1 MPHPLDDPRLD
12 WALLRRYHFDEAF
25 FRDAVERLRA
35 GTLSEATA
43 VITGKIEPVD
53 EVVEVRYDGPQAETL
68 RGLGEAALRAGR
80 IAAVVLNGGMATRFG
95 GVVKGVVEVYG
106 GASFLALKA
115 EDVRAAARRYGRP
128 VPLVLM
134 NSFATHEATMA
145 HASAHQNFGLAEG
158 ELLTFQQSI
167 SVRLNPDTSL
177 FIGDDGRPSYHSPG
191 HGDFFSSLR
200 GSGVLSALRA
210 KGVEHVLFSNV
221 DNLGAT
227 VDPVIIGHHLHLGR
241 PMTAEVTEKRKNSAG
256 VWDKGGAPAR
266 VDGRT
271 QLVEGFR
278 FPKDFPQERL
288 PDFSTNNMLFSLAA
302 IDRPLTLERHVVKKT
317 VDGRPALQLE
327 SITCEASALWG
338 PDGPVLPLSLL
349 RVPREGPHGRFFPV
363 KEPPDLEE
371 MRPILRERLGAGAP

>member
-1 MPHPLDDPRLD
+1 MAHPLDDPRLD

-25 FRDAVERLRA
+25 FRGAVERLRA

-53 EVVEVRYDGPQAETL
+53 EVVEVRYQGPEVEPL
-68 RGLGEAALRAGR
+68 RSLGEAALRDGR

-95 GVVKGVVEVYG
+95 GVVKGVVEVYD

-115 EDVRAAARRYGRP
+115 DDVRAAARRYGRP

-145 HASAHQNFGLAEG
+145 HAAARQNFGLPEG
-158 ELLTFQQSI
+158 ELYTFQQSI

-177 FIGDDGRPSYHSPG
+177 FIGDDGHPSYHAPG
-191 HGDFFSSLR
+191 HGDFFSALR
-200 GSGVLSALRA
+200 GSGVLAALRA

-302 IDRPLTLERHVVKKT
+302 IDRPLALERHVVKKN
-317 VDGRPALQLE
+317 VDGRAALQLE
-327 SITCEASALWG
+327 SITCEASGLWSAE
-338 PDGPVLPLSLL
+338 GPVLPLSLL

-371 MRPILRERLGAGAP
+371 MRPILKDRLRPR